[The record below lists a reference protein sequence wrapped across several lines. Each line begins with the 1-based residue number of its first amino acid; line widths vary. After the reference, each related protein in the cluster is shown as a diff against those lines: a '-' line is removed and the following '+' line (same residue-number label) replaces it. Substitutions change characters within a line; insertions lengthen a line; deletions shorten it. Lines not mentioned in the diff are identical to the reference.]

1 MPTGARLAR
10 TDDVD
15 AIAMITAGVW
25 RERLGPVLAPDEVG
39 LWEGTDFA
47 SVWGDSILQP
57 PSPLYRVAVAVDDDD
72 RVCGYAA
79 WGPAADTDSSPGDV
93 EVFAFD
99 VDPQKRRQGHG
110 SRLMSA
116 LVDMTTNQGATSLS
130 MWCTLD
136 DEGRRNFLTS
146 SGWAPDSAWREI
158 EISSSTIVREVRLVT
173 GLV

>member
-15 AIAMITAGVW
+15 AIAAITTIVW
-25 RERLGPVLAPDEVG
+25 RERLGHLLPPGATGP
-39 LWEGTDFA
+39 WESIDFA
-47 SVWGDSILQP
+47 AHWGESILHP
-57 PSPLYRVAVAVDDDD
+57 PSPLHRVAVAVDD
-72 RVCGYAA
+72 RGMVCGYAA
-79 WGPAADTDSSPGDV
+79 WGPADDHDSSPGDV
-93 EVFAFD
+93 EVLAFD
-99 VDPQKRRQGHG
+99 IDPQRRRLGHG

-116 LVDMTTNQGATSLS
+116 VVDLAANQGASALS

-136 DEGRRNFLTS
+136 DEGRRAFLTS

-158 EISSSTIVREVRLVT
+158 EISASTVVREVRLVT